1 MGIAKTKTMITYDP
15 ESGHLVG
22 VPVITVDDL
31 VNYHPD
37 KKLRGMNKVLKEV
50 ERFGRDMRIAD
61 FDVRML
67 EKTFADYYRGM
78 AEDNT
83 ITVVAVYGDY
93 HENSFMPKM
102 RIGSSSICL
111 DDMRD
116 ENLFAGLLTLGQVS
130 TVDTIIAIL
139 GVICGTPSA
148 YGFYISADGEASTIP
163 TDALNE
169 NFFEMIGMPSLNGFQ
184 PNRWDFSFSFDRNVS
199 EFLGQWPMDDE
210 KAKELLNTVQKG
222 IDSGLSIQD
231 ACRKAEE
238 TIGRNV

>member
-1 MGIAKTKTMITYDP
+1 MGISKNKTMITYDP

-31 VNYHPD
+31 LNYHLN

-50 ERFGRDMRIAD
+50 ERFGRDMRVAD

-83 ITVVAVYGDY
+83 ITAVAVYGDY

-102 RIGSSSICL
+102 RLGSSICL

-116 ENLFAGLLTLGQVS
+116 ENLLAGLLTLGQVS
-130 TVDTIIAIL
+130 AVDTIIAIL

-148 YGFYISADGEASTIP
+148 YGFYISADGEASTILA
-163 TDALNE
+163 DALND
-169 NFFEMIGMPSLNGFQ
+169 NFFEMIGILSQNYFQ

-199 EFLGQWPMDDE
+199 EFLGQCPMDDE
-210 KAKELLNTVQKG
+210 KTKELLNTVQKG
-222 IDSGLSIQD
+222 IASGLSIQD

-238 TIGRNV
+238 TIRRDV

>member
-15 ESGHLVG
+15 ESGHLIG
-22 VPVITVDDL
+22 MPVITVDDL
-31 VNYHPD
+31 LSYGPN
-37 KKLRGMNKVLKEV
+37 KKQRGMNKVLKEV
-50 ERFGRDMRIAD
+50 ERFGRDMRVAD

-83 ITVVAVYGDY
+83 ITVVAVYGNY

-102 RIGSSSICL
+102 RIGSSICL

-116 ENLFAGLLTLGQVS
+116 ENLLAGLLTLGQVS
-130 TVDTIIAIL
+130 AVDTIIAIL
-139 GVICGTPSA
+139 SVICGTPSV

-163 TDALNE
+163 EDSLNE
-169 NFFEMIGMPSLNGFQ
+169 NFFEMIGMPSSNDFQ

-199 EFLGQWPMDDE
+199 EFLGQCPMDDE
-210 KAKELLNTVQKG
+210 KARELLNTVQKG

-238 TIGRNV
+238 TIGRSV